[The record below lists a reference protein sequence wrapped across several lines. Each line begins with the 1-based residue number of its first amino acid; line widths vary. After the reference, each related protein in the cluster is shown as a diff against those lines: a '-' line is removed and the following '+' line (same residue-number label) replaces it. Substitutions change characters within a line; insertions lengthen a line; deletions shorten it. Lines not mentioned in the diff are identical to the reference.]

1 MQSSQ
6 SLIVGG
12 NDYFDSWLSR
22 SWESWTENIKELY
35 VDRELESYIPVPNL
49 VKLEIG
55 KSIQKIPVSS
65 ISSIS
70 TLDTIYSYAKVPPTL
85 PSMTNKHY
93 INTIVKVPADA
104 LDAYKN
110 ANNWKNFWNLSAM
123 ESSGINDIK
132 NESKTEIIGRYDLN
146 GNKVDENYNGITIV
160 RFSDGSTRK
169 MINKSN

>member
-1 MQSSQ
+1 MLHLNIYNFLIKYGLFYGCSKLKCLDIPGSVEKISQFRVGYSDTFYSCSRLSRLSIMQSSQ

-110 ANNWKNFWNLSAM
+110 ANN
-123 ESSGINDIK
+123 
-132 NESKTEIIGRYDLN
+132 
-146 GNKVDENYNGITIV
+146 
-160 RFSDGSTRK
+160 
-169 MINKSN
+169 